1 MFSIAR
7 TTSLSL
13 VVLFTLLTPI
23 YVDAFFG
30 FSEKRVYIDEYRSSW
45 NPGHA
50 RYDITIHD
58 SGSMYRNSRA
68 SVIMAEA
75 FAFATPSQGE
85 SVIAKIMRAQAA
97 QKQSNK
103 IQAETAKILAETE
116 LLRAMA
122 KQLKADNAAT
132 SQRVVEKRRK
142 PTPAKQRKHTIKYG
156 SKQVKINCDKWLKRI
171 ERLPKASQSRLDRM
185 ILNANIAN
193 MSGDTRKAKRLMKQ
207 FERAFY
213 AEVDKVVAR
222 MPKTKPIKVD
232 TSYLFAGLLDD

>member
-23 YVDAFFG
+23 NVDAFLG
-30 FSEKRVYIDEYRSSW
+30 SEKRVYIDEYRSSW
-45 NPGHA
+45 NPSHA

-58 SGSMYRNSRA
+58 SESMYRNSRA
-68 SVIMAEA
+68 SAIMAES
-75 FAFATPSQGE
+75 FALASQPQGE
-85 SVIAKIMRAQAA
+85 SVIAKIMRARAA
-97 QKQSNK
+97 RVQSNK

-122 KQLKADNAAT
+122 KQLKANNAAP
-132 SQRVVEKRRK
+132 SERIVEKQRK
-142 PTPAKQRKHTIKYG
+142 PTRIKQRKRTIKYG
-156 SKQVKINCDKWLKRI
+156 SKQVKIDCDKWLKRI
-171 ERLPKASQSRLDRM
+171 ERLPTASQSRLDRM

-213 AEVDKVVAR
+213 AEVDKVVSR
-222 MPKTKPIKVD
+222 MPKAKPIKVD